1 MFEPSKTPRIF
12 GMPLGADFATG
23 LVAGLNDKTGDMPP
37 VDLARVEI
45 FVNTSRMRRRIRQ
58 VFDAGPARLLPRIR
72 LITDL
77 ANDPAA
83 DAGPPAASPLRRRL
97 ELSQF
102 VAALLDQDPS
112 LAPRAALYDLSD
124 SLAKLME
131 EMHGE
136 GVDPSAFAKLD
147 VTDESG
153 HWDRALKPAPHPTKT
168 CDCAVSS
175 ITLPPAGS
183 PPHRHIPLSW
193 QGPQGRAA
201 PPPCSCKRS
210 RICHKGRLFYPA
222 STLICLVMS
231 GTGWMTIWSRK
242 TTRNTGFAN

>member
-23 LVAGLNDKTGDMPP
+23 LVAGLQDRMGDMAPAN
-37 VDLARVEI
+37 LARVEI

-77 ANDPAA
+77 ANDHAA

-112 LAPRAALYDLSD
+112 LAPRAALYDQ
-124 SLAKLME
+124 A
-131 EMHGE
+131 
-136 GVDPSAFAKLD
+136 VDP
-147 VTDESG
+147 T
-153 HWDRALKPAPHPTKT
+153 
-168 CDCAVSS
+168 
-175 ITLPPAGS
+175 
-183 PPHRHIPLSW
+183 
-193 QGPQGRAA
+193 
-201 PPPCSCKRS
+201 
-210 RICHKGRLFYPA
+210 
-222 STLICLVMS
+222 
-231 GTGWMTIWSRK
+231 
-242 TTRNTGFAN
+242 